1 LKGAIGYRRSAVG
14 ITAAALILAAGNA
27 AATSLAVIRTEKEI
41 VIAADSRVTNLRNDT
56 SLPDV
61 CKVRQTGNAIAAF
74 VGFVSAGVSM
84 GRDSYNAMDV
94 VDTVLDEKGMLAE
107 KAEKIQAILGSQ
119 LKKVLRAVPSAALAD
134 LHGFV
139 LGVVIAG
146 EDEQEPILKLHY
158 IRFSLAPDGTLQSNL
173 ALCPGAGCPNGS
185 SIRIVAPPARN
196 LGPATE
202 GVRWARGYVQSQI
215 ARDVPTIGG
224 PLQLV
229 RITHQGLQWMDQP
242 LICSK

>member
-1 LKGAIGYRRSAVG
+1 MSLLKALLAAFAL
-14 ITAAALILAAGNA
+14 TAANA

-41 VIAADSRVTNLRNDT
+41 VIAADSRVTNLRAGA
-56 SLPDV
+56 SMPDL

-74 VGFVSAGVSM
+74 VGFVSAGVTTS
-84 GRDSYNAMDV
+84 RDSYNAMDV
-94 VDTVLDEKGMLAE
+94 VDTILDGKGMLAE
-107 KAEKIQAILGSQ
+107 KAEKIQAALGSQ
-119 LKKVLRAVPSAALAD
+119 LKKVLRTVAPAAFAD

-146 EDEQEPILKLHY
+146 EDEEAPILKLNY
-158 IRFSLAPDGTLQSNL
+158 IRFSLAPDGTLQSNI
-173 ALCPGAGCPNGS
+173 ALCPGAGCPNGG
-185 SIRIVAPPARN
+185 SIRIVAPPAGN
-196 LGPATE
+196 FGPVTE

-215 ARDVPTIGG
+215 DRDVPTIGG